1 MNPWGTAPWMNPGA
15 PTAPAKTNTEPPK
28 SPEATQAENAEK
40 ETYKKNITR
49 ESIFLAKIAWMRYY
63 QWKKGDTPFGSFDYL
78 KNMNWIDN
86 VADISENNN
95 FFNFNGMC
103 FGSFQTKGKIPK
115 LEKIEGSPQNS
126 DFESIDDILVIF
138 CSSNPERKGKN
149 EVNIVGWYSNA
160 TVYREYQY
168 NRDYDIYYNI
178 FAKSKNCVLL
188 PESERKDNKIWFL
201 PQIKGSE
208 INFGQS
214 MYKFPKKSS
223 PELQNVIQEI
233 ANYEGENWCGM
244 F

>member
-1 MNPWGTAPWMNPGA
+1 MRFKVNL
-15 PTAPAKTNTEPPK
+15 K
-28 SPEATQAENAEK
+28 SYNERKKAEK

-149 EVNIVGWYSNA
+149 EVNVVGWYSNA

>member
-1 MNPWGTAPWMNPGA
+1 M
-15 PTAPAKTNTEPPK
+15 
-28 SPEATQAENAEK
+28 
-40 ETYKKNITR
+40 
-49 ESIFLAKIAWMRYY
+49 
-63 QWKKGDTPFGSFDYL
+63 
-78 KNMNWIDN
+78 
-86 VADISENNN
+86 
-95 FFNFNGMC
+95 
-103 FGSFQTKGKIPK
+103 
-115 LEKIEGSPQNS
+115 
-126 DFESIDDILVIF
+126 
-138 CSSNPERKGKN
+138 
-149 EVNIVGWYSNA
+149 NIVGWYSNA